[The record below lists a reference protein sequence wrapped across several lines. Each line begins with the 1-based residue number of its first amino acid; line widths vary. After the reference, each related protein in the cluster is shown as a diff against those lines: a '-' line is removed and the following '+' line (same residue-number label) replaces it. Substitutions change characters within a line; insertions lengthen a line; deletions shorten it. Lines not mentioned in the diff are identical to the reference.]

1 MFGGELEFEYG
12 GSDEKW
18 APNWDPD
25 AERPPDLQGEDLEQ
39 VDRAADLTELTKLLQ
54 MGVLR
59 KPGETEDVRQ
69 YTHLTTTGVDAKIKA
84 CLEVVSLDIKDAY
97 LQVPQ
102 PAPATITVDARIFSK
117 DAMGEVTYVL
127 ERLLPGQRIGA
138 SSWYNFAR
146 DLLTEAGMENY
157 VKEPT
162 LFRGSNAKEL
172 SGMILHADDGLLASS
187 AKERERILGVLR
199 SRVVLQVT
207 NPLRVPGDEIEFLKR
222 RYVYSEEGIVVFPNN
237 RYAEALFEGVGKGAK
252 PRDTPADN
260 SFLEK
265 DTSKELKESEARKY
279 REAVGRLLY
288 LSHSRGDLQF
298 ATCIL
303 ASKMAQPT
311 AMSWRWLQR
320 VIGYLKKV
328 PMVGIVLKPASPDAC
343 FGYGGKS
350 SSLGPGARVVVESI
364 TDADWAGD
372 KQTRRSRTSI
382 QIFVAGSMVA
392 SFVRSQR
399 SIALS
404 SGESEFIAV
413 VGGSSEA
420 LYIADCLRFL
430 VEAEGL
436 EIEVRSRSDS
446 AACRGITQRVGCGRV
461 RHLDASLLW
470 VQMAVKAKKLVIG
483 TVAGSLNPADI
494 GTKPLAG
501 PRLRELM
508 FLMGGRTVD
517 MESYGEQDHNEACAK
532 RGMAKA
538 FKVEGLSLAGPLLAM
553 VDSELV
559 SLVMTTVL
567 LGSFFVA
574 VFLGVPVGLF
584 WVFAKVCCW
593 QKRERYRVYMEVGVQ
608 ANLGLSKKEE
618 IFQQEYVQRVTE
630 LRGQLSE
637 KCDEV
642 REFEQLVK
650 RLRNDVRALER
661 ELVNTRANARLP
673 ETIVVAPK
681 GERYH
686 LPGCGQ
692 G

>member
-1 MFGGELEFEYG
+1 
-12 GSDEKW
+12 
-18 APNWDPD
+18 
-25 AERPPDLQGEDLEQ
+25 
-39 VDRAADLTELTKLLQ
+39 
-54 MGVLR
+54 
-59 KPGETEDVRQ
+59 
-69 YTHLTTTGVDAKIKA
+69 
-84 CLEVVSLDIKDAY
+84 
-97 LQVPQ
+97 
-102 PAPATITVDARIFSK
+102 
-117 DAMGEVTYVL
+117 
-127 ERLLPGQRIGA
+127 
-138 SSWYNFAR
+138 
-146 DLLTEAGMENY
+146 MENY

-162 LFRGSNAKEL
+162 LFRGNNTKER

-207 NPLRVPGDEIEFLKR
+207 NPLLRPGDETEFLKR
-222 RYVYSEEGIVVFPNN
+222 RYVYSEEGIVVFPSN
-237 RYAEALFEGVGKGAK
+237 RYAEALREGVGKGAK

-265 DTSKELKESEARKY
+265 DTSRELEETEARKY

-343 FGYGGKS
+343 FGYGGKP
-350 SSLGPGARVVVESI
+350 SSLGPGAKVVVESI

-404 SGESEFIAV
+404 SGESEFIAL

-483 TVAGSLNPADI
+483 TVAGSLNPSDI
-494 GTKPLAG
+494 GTKPF
-501 PRLRELM
+501 RELM

-517 MESYGEQDHNEACAK
+517 MEPYGEQDHNEACAK

-538 FKVEGLSLAGPLLAM
+538 FKEIRDSSSTGVSIQHIKRYLPLLVLLCQAGQVEGLSLAGPLLAM

-559 SLVMTTVL
+559 SLVMTTVF

-574 VFLGVPVGLF
+574 MFLGVPVGLF
-584 WVFAKVCCW
+584 WVLAKVCCW
-593 QKRERYRVYMEVGVQ
+593 QRRERYGVYVEVGVQ

-618 IFQQEYVQRVTE
+618 LFQQEYVQRVTE

-673 ETIVVAPK
+673 ETIVVAPR

-686 LPGCGQ
+686 LPGCGNLTHSSSRAYTPCLHCTRRQ